1 MYKGTR
7 DIFKLYWTA
16 YGGLWAMLRSPY
28 LHLAALVL
36 ALTWNTWWAPQ
47 CAANGDCVGWW
58 DQNISVLPN
67 LLGFTLG
74 GFAIFIGFGDEKF
87 RGLLADPDP
96 VQPDQPVEA
105 NALPNLYIGLCASF
119 VHFILV
125 QSIAL
130 LYAVVAKSWW
140 FYAPFMDPVRDWL
153 PAMNA
158 IAGGIGYG
166 LFLYALTC
174 VLAATMHV
182 FRIAKMYARFRSV
195 VPSAQAGEAQPTAL
209 HDSTQQQMK

>member
-1 MYKGTR
+1 MYKGTL

-28 LHLAALVL
+28 LHVAALVL

-47 CAANGDCVGWW
+47 CSTNGDCVAWW

-67 LLGFTLG
+67 LLGFSLG

-96 VQPDQPVEA
+96 VQPGQPAEA

-125 QSIAL
+125 QAIAL

-140 FYAPFMDPVRDWL
+140 FYAPFMEPVREWL

-195 VPSAQAGEAQPTAL
+195 LPSELPAEAQSAP
-209 HDSTQQQMK
+209 STQQQMK

>member
-16 YGGLWAMLRSPY
+16 YGGLWALLRSPY

-36 ALTWNTWWAPQ
+36 ALTWNTWWAPR
-47 CAANGDCVGWW
+47 CGVSGDCTAWW
-58 DQNISVLPN
+58 DQTISVLPN

-87 RGLLADPDP
+87 RSLLADPDP
-96 VQPDQPVEA
+96 GQPVDA

-119 VHFILV
+119 VHFIVV
-125 QSIAL
+125 QAIAL

-153 PAMNA
+153 PVMNA

-195 VPSAQAGEAQPTAL
+195 LPSEVPDTVHPTVL
-209 HDSTQQQMK
+209 RESNQQQMK